1 MSKGYLFLIGG
12 GTDSSLICNRMFELA
27 GGKENSRMAIIPSA
41 SSHVG
46 STISDYEEYFVKE
59 LGLKKENVWSV
70 PLAENDDP
78 ATLNVNEG
86 EWKDNAYH
94 KEIAEKIIDYNIIY
108 FVGGDQRR
116 YIDVLKR
123 NNIDSPLLLAIEG
136 IYNNG
141 GIIAGTSAG
150 TNILCKTSI
159 AGGRSEE
166 ALLNRVVYKSEDDD
180 GTELLILN
188 GLGLIDNI
196 IFDTHFE
203 TRGRLGRLSDAA
215 VITGNKYG
223 LGISEKT
230 AVIIYPDLTAEV
242 VGYGSV
248 LMVDLNNARQISAP
262 RKQLHARDICIA
274 LLTHGDKYNLT
285 SKQFTPS
292 NGKTSII
299 NTPYFDANDYHISL
313 NVFKEYE
320 TSQILVNDLLDN
332 EAKDVIALMDYDR
345 EFEHGDISSFI
356 RFIKTDTTQSWF
368 GKIKPEEADD
378 TLNNYSGTNIT
389 LDIIPLKYI
398 RKIKKPMQFNAVI
411 FGIEN
416 DNLQVVVFDNNES
429 LPISDAKI
437 FVYDANGTLLLKKGS
452 DRYGRLFIR
461 NLLKDGET
469 VNVKITYDN
478 EERNTSF
485 VFAPDMEGICLY

>member
-12 GTDSSLICNRMFELA
+12 GTDSAIIYNRMFELA

-41 SSHVG
+41 SSHIG

-59 LGLKKENVWSV
+59 LGLRKENVWSV
-70 PLAENDDP
+70 PLAISDDP
-78 ATLNVNEG
+78 ETLNVNEG

-94 KEIAEKIIDYNIIY
+94 KEMAEKIIDYNIIF
-108 FVGGDQRR
+108 FVGGDQRK
-116 YIDVLKR
+116 YIDALKK
-123 NNIDSPLLLAIEG
+123 NNIESPLLLAIEG
-136 IYNNG
+136 IYQNG

-166 ALLNRVVYKSEDDD
+166 ALLNRVVYKVEDDD

-188 GLGLIDNI
+188 GLGLIDNV

-203 TRGRLGRLSDAA
+203 TRGRLGRLSDAV

-223 LGISEKT
+223 IGISEKT
-230 AVIIYPDLTAEV
+230 AVLLYPDLTIEV

-248 LMVDLNNARQISAP
+248 LMVDLNGARQISQP
-262 RKQLHARDICIA
+262 RKQLHVKDINVT

-285 SKQFTPS
+285 SKQFFPCA
-292 NGKTSII
+292 GKESII

-313 NVFKEYE
+313 SVFKEYE
-320 TSQILVNDLLDN
+320 TSQILVNDILDN

-345 EFEHGDISSFI
+345 QYEHGDISSFI

-368 GKIKPEEADD
+368 GKIKLDGIDD
-378 TLNNYSGTNIT
+378 SLNNYSGINVK
-389 LDIIPLKYI
+389 LDIMPLKYI
-398 RKIKKPMQFNAVI
+398 KEVQKPKHFNVVL

-416 DNLQVVVFDNNES
+416 NLQLVVFDNNES

-437 FVYDANGTLLLKKGS
+437 FVYDSSSKLLLKKGS
-452 DRYGRLFIR
+452 DRYGRLFISDVF
-461 NLLKDGET
+461 KAGEEVT
-469 VNVKITYDN
+469 IKITYDN
-478 EERNTSF
+478 EEKSTSF
-485 VFAPDMEGICLY
+485 IFQPDMEGICLS

>member
-1 MSKGYLFLIGG
+1 
-12 GTDSSLICNRMFELA
+12 MFELA

-94 KEIAEKIIDYNIIY
+94 KEMAEKIIDYNIIY

-159 AGGRSEE
+159 GGGRSEE

-180 GTELLILN
+180 GTELLIMN

-223 LGISEKT
+223 IGISEKT
-230 AVIIYPDLTAEV
+230 AVILHPDLSAEV

-248 LMVDLNNARQISAP
+248 LMVDLNNARQISQP
-262 RKQLHARDICIA
+262 RKQLHARDIEVTM
-274 LLTHGDKYNLT
+274 LTHGDKYNLT
-285 SKQFTPS
+285 SKQFTPCV
-292 NGKTSII
+292 GKTSII

-313 NVFKEYE
+313 SVFKEYE

-345 EFEHGDISSFI
+345 EFEHGDMSSFI
-356 RFIKTDTTQSWF
+356 RFVKTDTTQSWF
-368 GKIKPEEADD
+368 GKIKLDGADD
-378 TLNNYSGTNIT
+378 KQSNYSGINIH

-398 RKIKKPMQFNAVI
+398 KDEKKPPLFNAVI

-416 DNLQVVVFDNNES
+416 DNMQVVVFDNNES
-429 LPISDAKI
+429 LPITDAKI
-437 FVYDANGTLLLKKGS
+437 FVYDAKGALLLKKGS

-461 NLLKDGET
+461 NLLKDGEQVT
-469 VNVKITYDN
+469 VKIIYDN
-478 EERNTSF
+478 EERTTSF
-485 VFAPDMEGICLY
+485 IFSPDMEGICLY

>member
-1 MSKGYLFLIGG
+1 
-12 GTDSSLICNRMFELA
+12 
-27 GGKENSRMAIIPSA
+27 
-41 SSHVG
+41 
-46 STISDYEEYFVKE
+46 
-59 LGLKKENVWSV
+59 
-70 PLAENDDP
+70 
-78 ATLNVNEG
+78 
-86 EWKDNAYH
+86 
-94 KEIAEKIIDYNIIY
+94 
-108 FVGGDQRR
+108 
-116 YIDVLKR
+116 
-123 NNIDSPLLLAIEG
+123 
-136 IYNNG
+136 
-141 GIIAGTSAG
+141 
-150 TNILCKTSI
+150 
-159 AGGRSEE
+159 
-166 ALLNRVVYKSEDDD
+166 
-180 GTELLILN
+180 
-188 GLGLIDNI
+188 
-196 IFDTHFE
+196 
-203 TRGRLGRLSDAA
+203 
-215 VITGNKYG
+215 
-223 LGISEKT
+223 
-230 AVIIYPDLTAEV
+230 
-242 VGYGSV
+242 
-248 LMVDLNNARQISAP
+248 
-262 RKQLHARDICIA
+262 
-274 LLTHGDKYNLT
+274 
-285 SKQFTPS
+285 
-292 NGKTSII
+292 
-299 NTPYFDANDYHISL
+299 
-313 NVFKEYE
+313 
-320 TSQILVNDLLDN
+320 
-332 EAKDVIALMDYDR
+332 MDYDR